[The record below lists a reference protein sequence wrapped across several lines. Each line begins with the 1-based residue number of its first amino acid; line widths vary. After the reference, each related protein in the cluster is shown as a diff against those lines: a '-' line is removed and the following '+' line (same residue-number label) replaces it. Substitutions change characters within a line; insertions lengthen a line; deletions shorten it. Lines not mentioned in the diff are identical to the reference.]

1 MLDNFQGTSEKLLQ
15 LKNNNNNEGLVRVKS
30 LKIRNF
36 TTEKVEGGPV
46 FCYFMRMMYI
56 FLLRKESE
64 LS

>member
-1 MLDNFQGTSEKLLQ
+1 MLDNFQGTSEKLQ
-15 LKNNNNNEGLVRVKS
+15 LKNNNNEGLVRVKS
-30 LKIRNF
+30 LRIRNF